1 MVEFTFL
8 ELHFEDSDL
17 TANAP
22 YSRGETDAVSDDGP
36 AVDSAG
42 SRKGTVFAL
51 LVGLGF
57 SIAVAY
63 LVRKKL
69 SGDGDEDGA
78 DDGSTSAPDV

>member
-1 MVEFTFL
+1 MAEFTFL
-8 ELHFEDSDL
+8 ELHLEDSNL

-22 YSRGETDAVSDDGP
+22 YSRGETGAGSDGEP
-36 AVDSAG
+36 TVDSAG

-69 SGDGDEDGA
+69 SKGDDEDA
-78 DDGSTSAPDV
+78 DDDSALASGA